1 MLLTIRSNR
10 PQRATRRLG
19 FTLLEVLVV
28 VAILVILAGVA
39 SISVFRYLE
48 DAKVGR
54 AKNDML
60 TIKKAYETFYTQTSG
75 QRWPQDPSEVYPLME
90 QGQQAFQSP
99 WPNVMYQVQLQDS
112 PQPDGSIVERPVV
125 TCQPPNKPQIIVP
138 DVNMGR

>member
-1 MLLTIRSNR
+1 MLLTTVQTARRSALR
-10 PQRATRRLG
+10 RAG

-60 TIKKAYETFYTQTSG
+60 AIKKAYETFYTQ
-75 QRWPQDPSEVYPLME
+75 QLRWPQDPSEVTPLLG
-90 QGQQAFQSP
+90 QGAQAFQSP
-99 WPNVMYQVQLQDS
+99 WPPTQYEVSIEPQQ
-112 PQPDGSIVERPVV
+112 QPDGSQIERVLV
-125 TCQPPNKPQIIVP
+125 TCSPQGKNPIQVP
-138 DVNMGR
+138 ER